1 MKYNFYTLILT
12 DWSVIF
18 REVSMSPRNDV
29 SVERK
34 DQILEAAKVS
44 FAERGF
50 SKTRMSDIA
59 EKSGL
64 SKGALYL
71 YFESKDAIILS
82 LLERVFEPELRDL
95 KSLLA
100 DDRSAEDRLLIYV
113 TRAAEDIQNMLDW
126 MSLIYEFLVL
136 AFRRETIKRFIRD
149 FYKRNMELLEGLIQQ
164 GIDAGEFHVK
174 NAQDTAIAVGS
185 IIEGTIMLWIYDPDK
200 IDIKKHIK
208 SSTQLLLKGLRP
220 PQE

>member
-1 MKYNFYTLILT
+1 
-12 DWSVIF
+12 
-18 REVSMSPRNDV
+18 MSPRNDV
-29 SVERK
+29 SAERK

-59 EKSGL
+59 ERSGL

-71 YFESKDAIILS
+71 YFESKDAIIQS

-95 KSLLA
+95 KSLLN

-113 TRAAEDIQNMLDW
+113 TRAAEDIQDMLGW

-136 AFRRETIKRFIRD
+136 AFRRETIKKFIRN
-149 FYKRNMELLEGLIQQ
+149 FYKRNMDLLEALIQQ
-164 GIDAGEFHVK
+164 GIDAGEFQVN
-174 NAQDTAIAVGS
+174 NAQETAIAVGS
-185 IIEGTIMLWIYDPDK
+185 IIEGTIMLWMYDPDT
-200 IDIKKHIK
+200 IDLAKHIE
-208 SSTQLLLKGLRP
+208 SSTQLLLRGLRSSHK
-220 PQE
+220 